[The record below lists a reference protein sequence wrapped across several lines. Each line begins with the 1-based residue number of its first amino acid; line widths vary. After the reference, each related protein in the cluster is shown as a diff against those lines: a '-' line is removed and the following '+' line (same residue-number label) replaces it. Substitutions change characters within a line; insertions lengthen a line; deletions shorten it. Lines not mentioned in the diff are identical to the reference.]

1 METLMLFYAL
11 ALVAI
16 ALVAGTFGFL
26 GMGGATVPVALILA
40 GLFGAV
46 LVLSLIAGVLRR

>member
-26 GMGGATVPVALILA
+26 GMGGATVPFALILA